1 MSPRASRLG
10 FVCRHPAGS
19 NLVPQPGGTLGY
31 PAAVG
36 VSDEM
41 PESMAIPRHRVLL
54 VDDQSLIGKMVA
66 KLLAGADDVVLE
78 FRQDAASAL
87 AAAEAFRPTVI
98 LQDLVMPDVEGLEM
112 VRRFR
117 DLPATVDVPVIVLS
131 AVAESE
137 KKAELLAGGAA
148 DYLVKLPDAVELV
161 ARIRIHSEAHHRLVE
176 RNAAFAA
183 LEKSH
188 ADLARERERSER
200 LLLSILPQAIAERL
214 KDSPGT
220 IAEGFP
226 EATVLFADLA
236 GFTTFSRAADPR
248 GIVEVLDTIFSEFD
262 RLAAAAGIEKIK
274 TIGDAYMAV
283 AGLPEQRPD
292 HAVAAAALA
301 LGMRDAFAALARDRG
316 LPLELRIGIHSG
328 PVVAGVI
335 GRHKFSYDLWGD
347 TVNIASRMESHGAPG
362 MIHVSTATRSLLG
375 ERFRFEPRG
384 EVVVKGSGPMETFVL
399 LGPA

>member
-1 MSPRASRLG
+1 MDLAP
-10 FVCRHPAGS
+10 
-19 NLVPQPGGTLGY
+19 
-31 PAAVG
+31 
-36 VSDEM
+36 
-41 PESMAIPRHRVLL
+41 PRHRVLL
-54 VDDQSLIGKMVA
+54 VDDQALIGRMVA
-66 KLLAGADDVVLE
+66 KMLEGVGDVGLE

-87 AAAEAFRPTVI
+87 AAAESFRPTVI
-98 LQDLVMPDVEGLEM
+98 LQDLVMPDVQGLEM
-112 VRRFR
+112 VGRFR
-117 DLPATVDVPVIVLS
+117 ELPATADVPVIVLS
-131 AVAESE
+131 AVAEPE

-188 ADLARERERSER
+188 ADLARERERSDR
-200 LLLSILPQAIAERL
+200 LLLSILPHAIAERL

-220 IAEGFP
+220 IAEGFA
-226 EATVLFADLA
+226 EATVLFADLV
-236 GFTTFSRAADPR
+236 GFTTFSRTADPR
-248 GIVEVLDTIFSEFD
+248 ELVEMLDAIFSEFD

-283 AGLPEQRPD
+283 AGLPEPRPD
-292 HAVAAAALA
+292 HAGAAARLA
-301 LGMRDAFAALARDRG
+301 LEMRDSFAGIARDRG
-316 LPLELRIGIHSG
+316 LRLDLRIGMHSG

-347 TVNIASRMESHGAPG
+347 TVNVASRMESHGAAG
-362 MIHVSTATRSLLG
+362 MIHVSAATRELLG
-375 ERFRFEPRG
+375 ERFRLEPRG
-384 EVVVKGSGPMETFVL
+384 EVAVKGSGPMETFFL